1 MMPIWV
7 AIGFGLLALVFMVLW
22 LLEKSRHDAS
32 QAMHQARQDHWQ
44 QQLSQRD
51 ADSQQR
57 LQVTTQQHA
66 TALGTLK
73 QERDEALTR
82 CQQMQTQLTEAMVDL
97 GKLQTDLTKTTEHYA
112 EWQAQL
118 DSQFTQKFE
127 LLSQQTLSAMH
138 TQLAQQAE
146 TTYTDKQQLLQRDVQ
161 SLLDPIK
168 SLLKQQ
174 EEKVLTLND
183 MTIRETTSLKEQ
195 IRQSFEQTQA
205 LMEAKNRIVSVLTDS
220 KGRGDWGE
228 LQLKQLLDASGLMEG
243 VHYTLQS
250 HQQDGGRPDV
260 EIRLPNN
267 RVIFIDAK
275 TLLGTVERLKVD
287 EDTPDTDLRQ
297 LNSLRQEIRKLASRD
312 YGRQHAGSVDF
323 VVLYVPRESML
334 RVPLEQDPNLL
345 IDAMRDN
352 VILASPL
359 ILMGLLKVVNQGW
372 QQFEISQNAQQVHK
386 AGQELHRQVVLF
398 LERFVLLEDK
408 IDALHKQYGEV
419 RTALTGRVGVI
430 KKLHNL
436 EKLGAHHTGDKLSQH
451 KKLVQKLPA
460 LTLEPDLDPDD
471 DEPDYDPLTQTSQ
484 NPAPAIPTEML

>member
-1 MMPIWV
+1 MEIWAALVLGIV
-7 AIGFGLLALVFMVLW
+7 ALGLLALW
-22 LLEKSRHDAS
+22 LLEKNRHSVTQSTFRAE
-32 QAMHQARQDHWQ
+32 QAHWQ
-44 QQLSQRD
+44 QTQTQRD
-51 ADSQQR
+51 ADTQQR
-57 LQVTTQQHA
+57 LQLATQHHDM
-66 TALGTLK
+66 ALSTLK
-73 QERDEALTR
+73 QERDNALTT
-82 CQQMQTQLTEAMVDL
+82 CKQLQTQLTDTMVEHAR
-97 GKLQTDLTKTTEHYA
+97 LQTDLAKTTEHYA
-112 EWQAQL
+112 QWQTQL
-118 DSQFTQKFE
+118 ETQFTQKFE
-127 LLSQQTLSAMH
+127 LLSQQTLNAMH
-138 TQLAQQAE
+138 DKLAQQAE
-146 TTYTDKQQLLQRDVQ
+146 STYSDKQQLLQRDVQ

-168 SLLKQQ
+168 ALLKQQ
-174 EEKVLTLND
+174 EEKVLNLND

-205 LMEAKNRIVSVLTDS
+205 LMEAKNRIVSVLTDN

-250 HQQDGGRPDV
+250 HQQEGGRPDV

-275 TLLGTVERLKVD
+275 TLLGTVERLKLN

-312 YGRQHAGSVDF
+312 YVRQHAGSVDF
-323 VVLYVPRESML
+323 VVLFVPRESML

-345 IDAMRDN
+345 TEAMRDN

-386 AGQELHRQVVLF
+386 AGQELHRQVMLF

-419 RTALTGRVGVI
+419 RTALTGRVGVL

-436 EKLGAHHTGDKLSQH
+436 EKLGAHHTGEKLIQH
-451 KKLVQKLPA
+451 KKLTQKLPA
-460 LTLEPDLDPDD
+460 LSNLPDD
-471 DEPDYDPLTQTSQ
+471 DEDSAVLENGFDEAALLLSETT
-484 NPAPAIPTEML
+484 